1 MSSSS
6 SELVPVEDFVSE
18 NVDSVA
24 VTSSPSLSTGENPS
38 AAVISE
44 DGNTSSSVVGAVS
57 SDPVPSWEDD
67 DHWFESDSS
76 DEDEGCVE
84 VVLSRY
90 YQSQEYRLARAS
102 GFPNQ
107 AVSSPA
113 CEESDVED
121 HCSSPLDWSKVL
133 VDRKTAF
140 GG

>member
-6 SELVPVEDFVSE
+6 SELVPVEDVSE

-24 VTSSPSLSTGENPS
+24 VTSSPSLSTGENLA

-44 DGNTSSSVVGAVS
+44 EGYNSSSVVGAVS

-76 DEDEGCVE
+76 GEDESCVE
-84 VVLSRY
+84 VILNRY